1 MFFRITVL
9 LQHDQP
15 LPKHLLMSSSTGR
28 YHHVLSKKSASKVY
42 ELIKSSTAFC
52 LLENHSY
59 INFIKNENSNSPTS
73 FYVVKVTS
81 KPPCLVVWVAFLG
94 AIPGSERH
102 KIVTDLRDQLADITM
117 KQRVSLRDLPSFK
130 MKPAPEDTD
139 SLTSPT
145 NTVQGISSSQFP
157 DVFCCIL
164 FSKPIEKILI
174 RYQDVPSDYSSLHSQ
189 LYGRSTSP
197 QLNNGQQDAAVE
209 RSKNA
214 TVAFLTLSRYLNHQ
228 RWIYSLQFSPCVPIS
243 QQAVT
248 RILNLIVKIRI
259 QQGFTFAH
267 SSKGIQ
273 NLVME
278 VPLIPER
285 CASRQTVPQSCIV
298 QYLIFPPHILTNNSC
313 RESVSDSDYH
323 QDSARDEVSTESDG
337 EAQIILETWTEP
349 QDGLIPAFPPMPQL
363 TDKRS
368 SDIASTIYPQDF
380 ECISTLVTFE
390 HLAMMC
396 QNPCIPSPLNESIPL
411 ASYSLHTEH
420 QFTSTNVQDK
430 FLPGTCDVKDVPF
443 AYDLMNLITKAHQ
456 TEMLFSLFIQDLSN
470 SMPDNPYI
478 LTDIK
483 FPSDRPNEMLFE
495 CLLKELGEAADRE
508 LILSAADCEKLP
520 EVIMKRQ
527 HKKFQF
533 VGSASNSTSF
543 RHSYLSTPYPN
554 TNPGHCRYDGATPS
568 SSNLAAAASRRYP
581 SGNSRTSS
589 AADTHRDLHSQQD
602 YSTSECISLS
612 KKWKCFLKAI
622 SPTHIVFTFLPASL
636 EDLRS
641 LTMSQEAM
649 DGRYPDIIDIINKEM
664 PSESKDTDSNLDDL
678 SINSSI
684 PNLESVSSELTDL
697 RSPRLD
703 VNQQQQQQNSRQRSG
718 SDVFEMNRP
727 KMQTVRKTSGEPAV
741 MRDRTLSLD
750 GLSQFKAK
758 ALLRKKQKEARERE
772 RTDSMGTNASSSGA
786 QDSGGSGTAADTSST
801 STSSRSRRHASGYGK
816 TNDPQSMESLASSN
830 QVPPLAPMVSLQPKH
845 VVGSMTI
852 PIYIYDC
859 HVHGL
864 TNSLILKENVDKPE
878 THYINHL
885 FKPEKNL
892 NKTSALGGES
902 ALGASERNQKTPE
915 PHISEDTEYT
925 GHIDK
930 GVRSWYQA
938 IQMIYF
944 KSFVNV
950 LFR

>member
-1 MFFRITVL
+1 
-9 LQHDQP
+9 
-15 LPKHLLMSSSTGR
+15 MSSSTGR
-28 YHHVLSKKSASKVY
+28 YHHVLSKKAASKVY

-59 INFIKNENSNSPTS
+59 INFLKSDESNNPTS

-94 AIPGSERH
+94 ALPGSERH
-102 KIVTDLRDQLADITM
+102 RIVTDLRDQLIDITM

-130 MKPAPEDTD
+130 IKPAAEDTD

-157 DVFCCIL
+157 DIYCCVL
-164 FSKPIEKILI
+164 FSKPVEKILI

-197 QLNNGQQDAAVE
+197 VPNSAGGKDVAFE

-214 TVAFLTLSRYLNHQ
+214 TAAFLALSRYLKHQ
-228 RWIYSLQFSPCVPIS
+228 RWIYTLQFAPCVQIS

-278 VPLIPER
+278 VPLVPER
-285 CASRQTVPQSCIV
+285 CESRKTVPQTCIA
-298 QYLIFPPHILTNNSC
+298 QYLIFPPHILTSSSC
-313 RESVSDSDYH
+313 RESVSEDDFH
-323 QDSARDEVSTESDG
+323 HDSAKDEISTESDG
-337 EAQIILETWTEP
+337 EAQIILEMWTEP
-349 QDGLIPAFPPMPQL
+349 QDGVIPEFAPMPQL

-368 SDIASTIYPQDF
+368 SDIAATIYPQDF

-396 QNPCIPSPLNESIPL
+396 QNQCIPSPLNESLPL
-411 ASYSLHTEH
+411 ASYSVQTESH
-420 QFTSTNVQDK
+420 LTGTNTQEK
-430 FLPGTCDVKDVPF
+430 FLPGTCDVKEVPF
-443 AYDLMNLITKAHQ
+443 AYDLMNLIPKAHQ

-470 SMPDNPYI
+470 SMPDNPYL

-495 CLLKELGEAADRE
+495 CLMKELDEAADRE

-520 EVIMKRQ
+520 DVIMKRQ
-527 HKKFQF
+527 NKKFQF
-533 VGSASNSTSF
+533 LGSMTNAMTSCRHSFLSNSLQYSRYDATPTVGSSGLGVS
-543 RHSYLSTPYPN
+543 
-554 TNPGHCRYDGATPS
+554 
-568 SSNLAAAASRRYP
+568 SRRYP

-589 AADTHRDLHSQQD
+589 AADTHRDIQSQQD
-602 YSTSECISLS
+602 YSTSECLTLAP
-612 KKWKCFLKAI
+612 KWKCFLKAI
-622 SPTHIVFTFLPASL
+622 SPTHVILTFLPASL
-636 EDLRS
+636 EDLRC
-641 LTMSQEAM
+641 LTMSQDAV
-649 DGRYPDIIDIINKEM
+649 DGRYPDIIDIISKDM
-664 PSESKDTDSNLDDL
+664 PSESNDSESNQDDV

-684 PNLESVSSELTDL
+684 PNLESVSSEINEL
-697 RSPRLD
+697 RSPRID
-703 VNQQQQQQNSRQRSG
+703 ISQQQNSRQRSG

-727 KMQTVRKTSGEPAV
+727 KLPTKRKTSGEPAV

-758 ALLRKKQKEARERE
+758 ALLRKKQKEARERD

-786 QDSGGSGTAADTSST
+786 HDSGGGGSGGADTTTSST
-801 STSSRSRRHASGYGK
+801 STSRSRRTASGYGK
-816 TNDPQSMESLASSN
+816 ASDPQSTESLAFSS
-830 QVPPLAPMVSLQPKH
+830 QAPPLAPMVSLQPKH
-845 VVGSMTI
+845 VIGSMSI

-864 TNSLILKENVDKPE
+864 TNNLILKENVDKPE
-878 THYINHL
+878 SHYMNYL

-892 NKTSALGGES
+892 NANGSSRADSSTLGV
-902 ALGASERNQKTPE
+902 SERNQKTPE
-915 PHISEDTEYT
+915 PHISEDTEFT

-930 GVRSWYQA
+930 CVKLWYQA

-944 KSFVNV
+944 KAFVNV
-950 LFR
+950 LFRQGFIFIFLSSLVLKEILQYHWG